1 MELEKEALPLAVVV
15 MGVSGCGKSSVG
27 AGIAARNGMP
37 FLEGDQLHPACNVE
51 KMAKGIPLTDAD
63 RLPWLDRIGE
73 EINTAQNASQG
84 LVISCSALK
93 KTYRD
98 RLRQAAG
105 GRLAFVFLKGTRDLL
120 LSRMQARQGHFMPAS
135 LLDSQLQTLESP
147 TGEAGVVTVAIDM
160 ALDDMVALACEG
172 LSGVRSREIIMQD
185 DYKADVAV
193 IGAGIM
199 GTAIVTRLIE
209 TGHKVSV
216 FDLDAEKVSAL
227 TAKGAHAAGSV
238 ENAVSA
244 SEFCVLSLNHASI
257 VRAVVFGEKGV
268 AAAASAGKLLIDM
281 SSIDPAETADMAK
294 RLRAETGMAWV
305 DCPLSGGVPGALGG
319 KLTIMAGG
327 SPEDFERARVVMRH
341 LAANYTLMGASGAGQ
356 TTKLIN
362 QLFCAVLFQAVAEAV
377 KLAEAGGVDPAAIPA
392 ALAGGRAD
400 SRILQEFMAKFA
412 ARDFSPT
419 GRIDN
424 MLKDLDSLQAFALK
438 TKTPLPM
445 TGAVV
450 EIHRL
455 LCAAG
460 LGPKDSAEM
469 MHLLDGFRAD

>member
-1 MELEKEALPLAVVV
+1 
-15 MGVSGCGKSSVG
+15 
-27 AGIAARNGMP
+27 
-37 FLEGDQLHPACNVE
+37 
-51 KMAKGIPLTDAD
+51 
-63 RLPWLDRIGE
+63 
-73 EINTAQNASQG
+73 
-84 LVISCSALK
+84 
-93 KTYRD
+93 
-98 RLRQAAG
+98 
-105 GRLAFVFLKGTRDLL
+105 
-120 LSRMQARQGHFMPAS
+120 
-135 LLDSQLQTLESP
+135 
-147 TGEAGVVTVAIDM
+147 
-160 ALDDMVALACEG
+160 
-172 LSGVRSREIIMQD
+172 MQD
-185 DYKADVAV
+185 DYRADVAV

-199 GTAIVTRLIE
+199 GTAIITRLIE

-216 FDLDAEKVSAL
+216 FDLDAEKVAAL
-227 TAKGAHAAGSV
+227 EAKGARAAASV
-238 ENAVSA
+238 EAAVSA
-244 SEFCVLSLNHASI
+244 SQFCVLSLNHASI

-268 AAAASAGKLLIDM
+268 AAAANADKLLIDM
-281 SSIDPAETADMAK
+281 SSIDPAETADMAT
-294 RLRAETGMAWV
+294 RLRKETGMAWV

-327 SPEDFERARVVMRH
+327 SAEDFERARVVMRH
-341 LAANYTLMGASGAGQ
+341 LAANYTLMGGSGAGQ

-377 KLAEAGGVDPAAIPA
+377 KLAEAGGVDPSAIPA

-424 MLKDLDSLQAFALK
+424 MLKDLDSLQAFSLK

-469 MHLLDGFRAD
+469 MRLLDGFRAD